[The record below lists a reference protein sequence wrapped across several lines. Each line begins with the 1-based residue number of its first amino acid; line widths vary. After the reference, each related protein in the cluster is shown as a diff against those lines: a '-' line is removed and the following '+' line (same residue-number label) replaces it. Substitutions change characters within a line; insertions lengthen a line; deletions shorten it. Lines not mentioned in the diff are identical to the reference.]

1 MDFKRANL
9 EADKWVGNTPEP
21 NVFGQSG
28 EVEGVTKT
36 VVAGWDGSSN
46 VMGIIGKALLIDSCE

>member
-9 EADKWVGNTPEP
+9 EADKWVGNTQES
-21 NVFGQSG
+21 NMLGQSG
-28 EVEGVTKT
+28 EVEGVMKT

-46 VMGIIGKALLIDSCE
+46 VMGIIGKPCL